1 MPSKKS
7 DDERRMHKSEPDY
20 NAFKPTTTQP
30 TSNFENHL
38 DLLSDTDDEEE
49 RLDCVHDIHHHIDG
63 AEADAEE
70 EEEDD
75 YYNITNDT
83 FKNH

>member
-1 MPSKKS
+1 M
-7 DDERRMHKSEPDY
+7 
-20 NAFKPTTTQP
+20 
-30 TSNFENHL
+30 
-38 DLLSDTDDEEE
+38 
-49 RLDCVHDIHHHIDG
+49 DG

-83 FKNH
+83 FQVHEQDTERRG